1 MERGDIAL
9 FSFAGQ
15 SPNANTDW
23 LVERLWTE
31 ADTFS
36 ILKLSTFRYLVR
48 NHQGRYI
55 SQHLSLISN
64 LLRFL

>member
-1 MERGDIAL
+1 MA
-9 FSFAGQ
+9 
-15 SPNANTDW
+15 
-23 LVERLWTE
+23 E

-36 ILKLSTFRYLVR
+36 VLKLSTFRYLVR